1 MNKISWEV
9 DTGWLLLFCTAEPTL
24 SKSWAGVYI
33 GTFKADTYM
42 LARFKAGEF
51 TRNFS
56 KEKTLTQ
63 LPLKWVFMILQYFT
77 CLLKMF
83 HNMLGEL
90 NVCTRTLTI

>member
-42 LARFKAGEF
+42 LARFG
-51 TRNFS
+51 S
-56 KEKTLTQ
+56 KLANLREIF
-63 LPLKWVFMILQYFT
+63 LK
-77 CLLKMF
+77 KK
-83 HNMLGEL
+83 H
-90 NVCTRTLTI
+90 